1 MTARDEARSELAT
14 LAQASAPPVLSPAEL
29 DGALTRSRLP
39 DNEGRAPN
47 DPDFV
52 EENWDLYYAAAE
64 CFELKGAKAMSA
76 GTLEEFTAEGA
87 RFKKTPPN
95 YQATADWFR
104 DRSTVGDSSSPVFLE
119 LDDKLPRRLRP
130 RSSLESCDG

>member
-1 MTARDEARSELAT
+1 MTTRDEARSELAT
-14 LAQASAPPVLSPAEL
+14 LAQASALPVLTSAEL
-29 DGALTRSRLP
+29 DGALSRSRLP
-39 DNEGRAPN
+39 DNEGRPPS

-64 CFELKGAKAMSA
+64 CFELKNVKAMSV

-87 RFKKTPPN
+87 RFKKKPPD

-104 DRSTVGDSSSPVFLE
+104 DRSTVGDSSSLVFLE

-130 RSSLESCDG
+130 RSSLESSDG